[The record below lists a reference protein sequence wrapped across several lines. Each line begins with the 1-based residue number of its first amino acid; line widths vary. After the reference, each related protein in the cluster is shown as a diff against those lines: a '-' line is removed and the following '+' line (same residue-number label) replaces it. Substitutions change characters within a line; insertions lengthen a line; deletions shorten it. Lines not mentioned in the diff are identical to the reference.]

1 MPKNITHNI
10 FQLYLLDLKERVP
23 NQQILVP
30 QTFFFYLKTPQ
41 LVQMRSI
48 YGIKVL
54 RNKRKLLPKKFK
66 EMAKQKNLPK
76 WIRGDLANTDQDDY
90 FISEDESEKRL
101 FIAVQIFITLLL
113 LACCILVEKCS
124 NNSSFSVKRRI
135 IHSSKGKKI

>member
-1 MPKNITHNI
+1 
-10 FQLYLLDLKERVP
+10 
-23 NQQILVP
+23 
-30 QTFFFYLKTPQ
+30 
-41 LVQMRSI
+41 MRSI

-54 RNKRKLLPKKFK
+54 GNKRKLLPKKFK
-66 EMAKQKNLPK
+66 KMAKQKNLPK

>member
-1 MPKNITHNI
+1 M
-10 FQLYLLDLKERVP
+10 DLKERVP

-41 LVQMRSI
+41 LVHMRSI

-54 RNKRKLLPKKFK
+54 GNKRKLLPKKFK
-66 EMAKQKNLPK
+66 KMAKQKNLPK

-124 NNSSFSVKRRI
+124 NNSSLSMKGRI
-135 IHSSKGKKI
+135 IHSSNCK

>member
-1 MPKNITHNI
+1 M
-10 FQLYLLDLKERVP
+10 FDLKERVP

-48 YGIKVL
+48 YGFKAL

-66 EMAKQKNLPK
+66 KMAKQKNLPK

-124 NNSSFSVKRRI
+124 NNSSFSVKGRI
-135 IHSSKGKKI
+135 IHSSKGK